1 MEAKEQGVRNSKI
14 FVFPDV
20 VAYVPNSV
28 IIKTILK
35 NLKGDIKAFS
45 IDSGQVLEEK
55 SYPFDTMVQV
65 IDGEAEVTI
74 KEISSTLNK
83 GEAIIIPAYSSNSF
97 KANERFKMIL
107 TVLKSGARM
116 QVDCPD

>member
-1 MEAKEQGVRNSKI
+1 METQEQEVGKSKI

-45 IDSGQVLEEK
+45 IDSGQALEEK
-55 SYPFDTMVQV
+55 TYPFDTMVEV

-74 KEISSTLNK
+74 QKVSSKLIK
-83 GEAIIIPAYSSNSF
+83 GEAIIIPANSSNSF

-107 TVLKSGARM
+107 TVLKS
-116 QVDCPD
+116 DCEDVS